1 MNQENKMAS
10 EPVTVVT
17 VTYGDRKILLRQVL
31 DALRDV
37 NNVERVLV
45 VDNGA
50 TWDVKS
56 DLITLYQDWVEVVV
70 MGKNTGSATGFVAG
84 MRRAIEIGA
93 ELIWL
98 LDDDNCP
105 EPNTLEILYEHY
117 LHESS
122 VVDASLLAVGVF
134 RPVGQTGIVPS
145 RFTPRH
151 SSYCGFHVIDIPRKI
166 IKRTPMRRLL
176 RHPTLPSTIDVGVAA
191 YSGLLFSKELLQ
203 RVGFPKEDFVL
214 YCDDYEWTRRI
225 TAQGGKVLLVTRAI
239 VMDLQ
244 STWGGAH
251 GNSLLSFLHG
261 RGDATAYYA
270 MRNEVFFYSTLWR
283 KSRYM
288 YFLNQAIFTSLL
300 WLIGKSTGRE
310 ARLGL
315 LRKAARD
322 GMTGKLGMNPEFP
335 L

>member
-1 MNQENKMAS
+1 MNRDS
-10 EPVTVVT
+10 IVLVT
-17 VTYGDRKILLRQVL
+17 VTYGDRKLLLLQVL
-31 DALRDV
+31 DVLRDFKK
-37 NNVERVLV
+37 VEKVLV

-50 TWDVKS
+50 TWDVKR
-56 DLITLYQDWVEVVV
+56 DLVALYQDWVEVVE
-70 MGKNTGSATGFVAG
+70 MGKNTGSAKGFVAG
-84 MRRAIEIGA
+84 MYKAIEVGA
-93 ELIWL
+93 DLIWL

-105 EPNTLEILYEHY
+105 EPNALEILYEQY
-117 LHESS
+117 LHQLR

-134 RPVGQTGIVPS
+134 RPVGQTGIAPS
-145 RFTPRH
+145 RLTPRH
-151 SSYCGFHVIDIPRKI
+151 SSYCGFHVVDIPRKI
-166 IKRTPMRRLL
+166 IKRTPARRLL
-176 RHPTLPSTIDVGVAA
+176 HHTTLPSTIDVGVAA
-191 YSGLLFSKELLQ
+191 YSGLLFSKKLLQ
-203 RVGFPKEDFVL
+203 RIGFPREDFVL

-244 STWGGAH
+244 STWGGSH

-322 GMTGKLGMNPEFP
+322 GITGKLGMNPEFP